1 MKPAPRQQ
9 QHHLSWRIY
18 HLVDRCSFISTPQAA
33 AQAFALS
40 PLHPSFDV
48 EVQATLSVPR
58 LRLFDASR
66 SWAWWTMKKRFP
78 LPRGAFSSMSMPVE
92 QQDALEAL
100 AELQLDQHLTRDKC
114 VAGVCTQRR
123 KLAWRLQHKGKLP
136 SGGALVP
143 PEQCPLCR
151 KGLDRAFSSP
161 TRCEMCGV
169 RMCSRCSVS
178 QKLLFPGAFGSKETH
193 AVTVEL
199 CAPCITRTTEE
210 DAIAI
215 ARQEI
220 RAGQYGA
227 LTSPRG
233 VTQRKR
239 AFNVVKPRRR
249 RVDLSASAGPPVT
262 INPPPRQPRVDFAAS
277 AGPARTRVDGDDD
290 GDGTVIRQSLQ
301 ALDNLLQGPK
311 DQREGHWE
319 HEPSHTLTPKQ
330 VPMTLADLEDP
341 DSGDGVPTKS
351 TPPSAAK
358 SSSPPLW
365 KRMSALQVTTQ
376 KTTEKTQHLS
386 HSGCSPSYTSPPT
399 RPEANEL
406 RTHNL

>member
-100 AELQLDQHLTRDKC
+100 AELQLDQHLTRDN
-114 VAGVCTQRR
+114 
-123 KLAWRLQHKGKLP
+123 
-136 SGGALVP
+136 
-143 PEQCPLCR
+143 
-151 KGLDRAFSSP
+151 
-161 TRCEMCGV
+161 
-169 RMCSRCSVS
+169 VS